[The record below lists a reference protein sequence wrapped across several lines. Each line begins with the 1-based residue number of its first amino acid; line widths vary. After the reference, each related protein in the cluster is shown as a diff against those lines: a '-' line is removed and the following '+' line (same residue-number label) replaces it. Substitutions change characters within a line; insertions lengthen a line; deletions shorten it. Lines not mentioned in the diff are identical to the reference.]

1 MYWRRMAI
9 GSAPMTSIEPR
20 LRIKG
25 ERMSRF
31 GLGRG
36 RTPMRPIPPPARGSE
51 QPADDLALAV
61 QGGEP
66 LLQSP
71 GEPQKAID
79 FEQLVA
85 DQTAGMGG
93 DCVIDAAR
101 DDMT

>member
-1 MYWRRMAI
+1 
-9 GSAPMTSIEPR
+9 
-20 LRIKG
+20 
-25 ERMSRF
+25 
-31 GLGRG
+31 
-36 RTPMRPIPPPARGSE
+36 MRPIPLLPEGAK

-85 DQTAGMGG
+85 GQTRRMGG